1 MVGEVKQRPVCGG
14 RDRCGKMADSVRA
27 LVHLGAYPEYFCLSC
42 GSTENI
48 GRRRYCS
55 KACRLELL
63 WRLRILATLLRA
75 LRTREATFSF
85 NESSLTVDIRTCDS
99 KKAYR
104 FQYPRKKKRKPALD
118 LFDMTDELGGL
129 WWEKQKLTGK
139 RYRAS
144 QFLLGCAV
152 RNNVSARELMPQ
164 RIKHPMRIGKSL
176 TCLRLS
182 NSDLY
187 SDNAREAVKAAYR
200 REALKHHPDR
210 GGTSSSFRRVH
221 SAYKDLLTWLEKP
234 ELRERFGVPDKW
246 YFDGQRWKS
255 PLQVR
260 CRFKGQPR

>member
-1 MVGEVKQRPVCGG
+1 MVETLT
-14 RDRCGKMADSVRA
+14 A
-27 LVHLGAYPEYFCLSC
+27 LVHVGAYPEYYCLSC

-55 KACRLELL
+55 KTCRLDLL

-85 NESSLTVDIRTCDS
+85 TESSLTVDIRTCDS

-104 FQYPRKKKRKPALD
+104 FEYARKKKRKPALD
-118 LFDMTDELGGL
+118 LYEMTDELGGL
-129 WWEKQKLTGK
+129 WWEREKITGK

-144 QFLLGCAV
+144 QFLLERAV
-152 RNNVSARELMPQ
+152 RKNVSAEEVMPQ
-164 RIKHPMRIGKSL
+164 RIKRPLRIGKSL
-176 TCLRLS
+176 TCLRLES
-182 NSDLY
+182 TDLY
-187 SDNAREAVKAAYR
+187 SENAREAVKAAYR

-210 GGTSSSFRRVH
+210 GGTSSSFRRVNN
-221 SAYKDLLTWLEKP
+221 AYQELLSWLENP
-234 ELRERFGVPDKW
+234 ELRVRLGVPDKW

-260 CRFKGQPR
+260 WRHTV